1 MVKELLQKGANPYLK
16 DSNGKIPKELTSNN
30 EILNIFSSLTWNRSL
45 HKYCSPSTKEIV
57 KIILFLNLKSNIS
70 SSSDSSSKSYFHFLP
85 KEIIF
90 EILQYLNR
98 C

>member
-1 MVKELLQKGANPYLK
+1 MAKELLQKGANPYLK
-16 DSNGKIPKELTSNN
+16 DFNGKTPKELTSND
-30 EILNIFSSLTWNRSL
+30 EILNIFSSLTWNLSL

-57 KIILFLNLKSNIS
+57 KIILFLNLKSINNS
-70 SSSDSSSKSYFHFLP
+70 SSSKSYFHFLP

-98 C
+98 Y